1 MITTPFFKF
10 LLKVAILSFVECYA
24 VKNLFNNNLPSWLV
38 NYIVPPSTVLNLV
51 IFFVDGAIIYPRY
64 RDPARRL
71 PAIQVGPV
79 QALLQIDD

>member
-10 LLKVAILSFVECYA
+10 LLKVAILSFVECYV
-24 VKNLFNNNLPSWLV
+24 VKNLFNNDLPSWLV
-38 NYIVPPSTVLNLV
+38 NYIVPLSAVLNLV

-71 PAIQVGPV
+71 PAIQVSSFCAFMP
-79 QALLQIDD
+79 IDD